1 MTKVF
6 FFLPLL
12 LIASKL
18 KVSSHRVST
27 QFLFFFSRYPVFLS
41 LPFNDHDKLNIL
53 VKTNDHRSKKTD
65 FSRELSRKP
74 ERGVGFSGCIVNFL
88 PAWLQACKV
97 QGLQN
102 FASVGYDI
110 ARCKPCIWVIF
121 YIKLN
126 ILTCTVVTIL
136 LCVFGEPFLA

>member
-6 FFLPLL
+6 FFPPSPPDC
-12 LIASKL
+12 IKTESFK
-18 KVSSHRVST
+18 SSRLNSVFF
-27 QFLFFFSRYPVFLS
+27 FLFTIRCFFVT
-41 LPFNDHDKLNIL
+41 PFNDHDKLNIL
-53 VKTNDHRSKKTD
+53 VKTNDPRSKKTD

-102 FASVGYDI
+102 FASVAYDI
-110 ARCKPCIWVIF
+110 AMCKPCIWVIF